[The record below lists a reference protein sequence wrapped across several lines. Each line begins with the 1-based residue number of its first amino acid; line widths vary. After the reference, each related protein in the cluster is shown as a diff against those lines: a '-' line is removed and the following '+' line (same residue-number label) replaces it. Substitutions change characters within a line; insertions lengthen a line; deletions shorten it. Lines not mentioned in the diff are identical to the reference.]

1 MLRVLA
7 YVLIFPVL
15 ITSLDS
21 VEFRSLG
28 VTPAH
33 EALEYMETALLA
45 SLYRFCFRA
54 LVKM

>member
-28 VTPAH
+28 VTTAH
-33 EALEYMETALLA
+33 GALEYMETALLA
-45 SLYRFCFRA
+45 SLYRFSFRA